1 MRKPVRPTV
10 WLRLVAGAVLP
21 AFREAA
27 AARRA
32 MAGDA
37 QSGRR
42 ALLLPS
48 ARDLD
53 NEVVARA
60 HTVLGYGTALR
71 GAVILGAHD
80 PASRGVLAHT
90 ADGTARFLIP
100 ELGFDRWLR
109 LERGVLRGGR
119 GEPPVPAAVVIA
131 FPRWRTALA
140 ALRGELDEMAALG
153 TGDLVITGSLPLAD
167 HLNLVLQ
174 RMADYFP
181 PSK

>member
-1 MRKPVRPTV
+1 MKKPVRPIV

-21 AFREAA
+21 AFREAV

-32 MAGDA
+32 MAG
-37 QSGRR
+37 GVRPGLH
-42 ALLLPS
+42 ALLLPK
-48 ARDLD
+48 ARDLA

-60 HTVLGYGTALR
+60 HTGLGYGTALR

-80 PASRGVLAHT
+80 PASRNVLAHT
-90 ADGTARFLIP
+90 ADGLARFQIP
-100 ELGFDRWLR
+100 ELGFDRWLQ
-109 LERGVLRGGR
+109 LECGALRGGR
-119 GEPPVPAAVVIA
+119 AAPPAPASVVIT
-131 FPRWRTALA
+131 FPHWRTALA

-153 TGDLVITGSLPLAD
+153 TGDLVISGSLPLAD